1 MSARL
6 IAIAGSL
13 KGMVFALPEGEASVG
28 RVAAN
33 PICLNDPSVS
43 RRHCVI
49 TKEAEEFK
57 VTDLESFNG
66 TFVNGVPIREHL
78 LKHGDQIAVG
88 DILLLFLMHETDAGM
103 AESPIQLDG
112 GDLTT
117 RSTIRLRREDAFYLY
132 PEKVLAMLPPT
143 ARVARDLNALLKIS
157 TVINSV
163 QDVDAL
169 QTQLLE
175 LILDVIPAERGALIL
190 TEGSLAEQFS
200 ITGRSKLSGHT
211 QPVFISRT
219 VVSQV
224 LGEGVSILSNDIFE
238 ENTFNRAESLIGSQI
253 RSLLCVQLAVF
264 GKPLGVIYLDTS
276 DEIVRFDEAD
286 LQLLTAISGITAV
299 ALENARRVVLLEGE
313 NDRLHQELGLK
324 HHMIGESAP
333 MRELYKFIGKI
344 APTDSTVLILGE
356 SGTGKELAARAIH
369 MNSPRA
375 HKPFVA
381 INCAT
386 LTEALLESEL
396 FGHERG
402 AFTGAVAQKRGK
414 LEIAHDGTVF
424 LDEVGE
430 LSPVIQAKLLRVL
443 QEREFE
449 RVGGEKLIKV
459 NIRIIAATN
468 KDLRESVRAG
478 IFRQDLYFR
487 LNVIS
492 FSMPPLRERRED
504 IPLLAN
510 YFAAEYSKKSK
521 RRLVRI
527 SLEARSYL
535 MSYNWPGNVRELEN
549 TIERAI
555 VLGTTDHIL
564 SEDLPETIL
573 DNSSCAMSPKLKYYE
588 AITETKKQLILNA
601 LGQASGNF
609 TEAAKLL
616 GVHPNNL
623 HRLIRNMNIRTE
635 IPK

>member
-13 KGMVFALPEGEASVG
+13 RGMVFALPEGEASVG
-28 RVAAN
+28 RVASN
-33 PICLNDPSVS
+33 PICLNDLSVS
-43 RRHCVI
+43 RQHCVM

-66 TFVNGVPIREHL
+66 TFVNGVPVREHV

-88 DILLLFLMHETDAGM
+88 DILLLFLSHETDAEHADSSM
-103 AESPIQLDG
+103 LLDE
-112 GDLTT
+112 GDLIT
-117 RSTIRLRREDAFYLY
+117 RSATRLRREDAFYLH
-132 PEKVLAMLPPT
+132 PEKVLATLPTT

-157 TVINSV
+157 AVINSV

-175 LILDVIPAERGALIL
+175 LILDLVPAERAAIIL
-190 TEGSLAEQFS
+190 AEGSPAEQLS
-200 ITGRSKLSGHT
+200 ITGRSKLSGHG
-211 QPVFISRT
+211 QPVYVSRT
-219 VVSQV
+219 IVSQV

-238 ENTFNRAESLIGSQI
+238 EKTFNRVESLIGSQI
-253 RSLLCVQLAVF
+253 RSLLCVPLTVF

-276 DEIVRFDEAD
+276 DAVVRFDEAD
-286 LQLLTAISGITAV
+286 LQLLTAISSIAAV
-299 ALENARRVVLLEGE
+299 ALQNARRVMRLEGE

-333 MRELYKFIGKI
+333 MRKLYKFIGKI

-356 SGTGKELAARAIH
+356 SGTGKELAARALH

-402 AFTGAVAQKRGK
+402 AFTGAVTQKRGR

-430 LSPVIQAKLLRVL
+430 LPPVIQAKLLRVL
-443 QEREFE
+443 QEREFG

-468 KDLRESVRAG
+468 KDLGEAVRAG
-478 IFRQDLYFR
+478 NFRQDLYFR

-492 FSMPPLRERRED
+492 FTMPPLRDRHED

-527 SLEARSYL
+527 SPEARSYL

-573 DNSSCAMSPKLKYYE
+573 DNSPSAVSPQLKYYE

-601 LGQASGNF
+601 MGQTGGNF